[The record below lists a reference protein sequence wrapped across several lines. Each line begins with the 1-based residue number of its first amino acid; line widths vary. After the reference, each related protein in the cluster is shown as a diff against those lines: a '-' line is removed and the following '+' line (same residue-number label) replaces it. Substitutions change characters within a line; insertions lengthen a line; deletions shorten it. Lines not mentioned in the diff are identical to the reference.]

1 MMILSYQLNHFMY
14 LLKQKLP
21 KESPLLQV
29 NTLHICDDILHY
41 IYFVVSKTNVTD
53 DDIITEPDV
62 KEKFPHHVQPVPST
76 SEGKFN
82 INIAVLHFKS
92 LNETFGKLI

>member
-1 MMILSYQLNHFMY
+1 MY
-14 LLKQKLP
+14 LLKQKLV
-21 KESPLLQV
+21 KKSLLLKV

-76 SEGKFN
+76 SESKFN
-82 INIAVLHFKS
+82 ISIATLHFKP
-92 LNETFGKLI
+92 LNEIFGKLI

>member
-1 MMILSYQLNHFMY
+1 M
-14 LLKQKLP
+14 
-21 KESPLLQV
+21 
-29 NTLHICDDILHY
+29 
-41 IYFVVSKTNVTD
+41 SKTNVTD

-62 KEKFPHHVQPVPST
+62 KERFPHHVQPVPST

>member
-1 MMILSYQLNHFMY
+1 MY
-14 LLKQKLP
+14 LLKQKLV
-21 KESPLLQV
+21 KKSLLLKV

-41 IYFVVSKTNVTD
+41 ICFVVSKTNVTD

-62 KEKFPHHVQPVPST
+62 KETFPYHVQPVPST

-82 INIAVLHFKS
+82 INIAVLHFKP

>member
-1 MMILSYQLNHFMY
+1 MILSYQLNHFMN
-14 LLKQKLP
+14 LLKQKLH

-41 IYFVVSKTNVTD
+41 IYFVVSKINVTD
-53 DDIITEPDV
+53 DDVITEPDV
-62 KEKFPHHVQPVPST
+62 KEKFPRHVQPVPST

-82 INIAVLHFKS
+82 INIAVLYFEP
-92 LNETFGKLI
+92 LNEIFGKLF

>member
-14 LLKQKLP
+14 LLKQNLVK
-21 KESPLLQV
+21 KSLLLKV

-41 IYFVVSKTNVTD
+41 ICFVVSKTNVT

-62 KEKFPHHVQPVPST
+62 KEKLPHHVQPIPST

-82 INIAVLHFKS
+82 INITIVELS
-92 LNETFGKLI
+92 LYI

>member
-1 MMILSYQLNHFMY
+1 MY
-14 LLKQKLP
+14 LLKQNLP

-41 IYFVVSKTNVTD
+41 IYFVVSKINVTD
-53 DDIITEPDV
+53 DDVITEPDV
-62 KEKFPHHVQPVPST
+62 KEKFPQQQPVPST

-82 INIAVLHFKS
+82 INIAVLYFKP
-92 LNETFGKLI
+92 LNEIFAKLI